1 MSNETIWKQST
12 SALAISSTATLA
24 SNGFNGSAEV
34 TSLSSAQ
41 TGKYPYADAILS
53 CSFSTSVSS
62 ASNVLVLY
70 RRDLNIEGTG
80 DAPQPQSAAPAY
92 SAIQVGIQNVPP
104 FTAAST
110 AILMFADVPLP
121 AQSDCEFYMEN
132 KTNASIVAGFS
143 VKIYPKTYAPAP

>member
-1 MSNETIWKQST
+1 MSNETIWKQSA

-24 SNGFNGSAEV
+24 SNGFNVQAET

-41 TGKYPYADAILS
+41 TGKYPYADAVFS
-53 CSFSTSVSS
+53 GSFSTSVSS
-62 ASNVLVLY
+62 ASNTLVLY

-92 SAIQVGIQNVPP
+92 SAVQAAIVNVPP

-110 AILMFADVPLP
+110 CIIFMPDVPLS
-121 AQSDCEFYMEN
+121 AQSDCEFYLEN
-132 KTNASIVAGFS
+132 RTNANVVTGFT
-143 VKIYPKTYAPAP
+143 VKIYPKTFAPAP